1 MNNKSIKINAVLNG
15 IRTILNLLFPLI
27 TFPYISRVLSIDEIG
42 KYNFSLSVISYFML
56 IAALGIDKYAVREG
70 TKYRDNKNEMSE
82 FASRIFTV
90 NMASTTL
97 SYLLLLAYMIF
108 SIKAHSYRIC
118 IMIFALQIL
127 FTTIGTEWL
136 YTIYEEYRY
145 ITIRSIIFKVI
156 SIALL
161 FVFVQKEGDYLGYAC
176 ITVFAT
182 VGSNILNFIN
192 SKKYCNIRIKF
203 GFDWKNYLKPILIIF
218 AANVAVQIYVNSDIT
233 ILGYLRDDYTVG
245 IYSISAKIY
254 LIVKNVLVALLT
266 VTIPRLALYV
276 GKGLMLEYKS
286 LLKKI
291 TNTIVLLGLPIVI
304 GLILLSKNAIL
315 IIAGEKYIDSQSS
328 LVILSLAIL
337 FSLFSTIFNQCVLL
351 PFKREKVFLRSSVIS
366 AILNIVLNLFIIPQF
381 GADGAAMTTLV
392 SELCMSIMNYYGCK
406 DLLVDFL
413 FDKSFAMNGFSS
425 MIGCI
430 GVLLWVLFIK
440 SRMESLL
447 FETIF
452 SISGAAFIYFAIQ
465 IALKNEIVADM
476 LHSLKEKKDY

>member
-70 TKYRDNKNEMSE
+70 TKYRDNKNEMSK

-233 ILGYLRDDYTVG
+233 ILGYL
-245 IYSISAKIY
+245 I
-254 LIVKNVLVALLT
+254 
-266 VTIPRLALYV
+266 
-276 GKGLMLEYKS
+276 
-286 LLKKI
+286 
-291 TNTIVLLGLPIVI
+291 
-304 GLILLSKNAIL
+304 
-315 IIAGEKYIDSQSS
+315 
-328 LVILSLAIL
+328 
-337 FSLFSTIFNQCVLL
+337 
-351 PFKREKVFLRSSVIS
+351 
-366 AILNIVLNLFIIPQF
+366 
-381 GADGAAMTTLV
+381 
-392 SELCMSIMNYYGCK
+392 
-406 DLLVDFL
+406 
-413 FDKSFAMNGFSS
+413 
-425 MIGCI
+425 
-430 GVLLWVLFIK
+430 
-440 SRMESLL
+440 
-447 FETIF
+447 
-452 SISGAAFIYFAIQ
+452 
-465 IALKNEIVADM
+465 
-476 LHSLKEKKDY
+476 